1 MLKINAEHDPC
12 YKNIV
17 KPCTNFLPLFI
28 VKLGRGGEDRALK
41 IAVKLDLYHL
51 CMILPALA
59 NTRLFSCQ
67 CCAFDHR
74 LRRLVIPLEYLF

>member
-41 IAVKLDLYHL
+41 IAVKLDLYRL
-51 CMILPALA
+51 CMIFTCTGKHAAIFL
-59 NTRLFSCQ
+59 SM
-67 CCAFDHR
+67 
-74 LRRLVIPLEYLF
+74 LRI